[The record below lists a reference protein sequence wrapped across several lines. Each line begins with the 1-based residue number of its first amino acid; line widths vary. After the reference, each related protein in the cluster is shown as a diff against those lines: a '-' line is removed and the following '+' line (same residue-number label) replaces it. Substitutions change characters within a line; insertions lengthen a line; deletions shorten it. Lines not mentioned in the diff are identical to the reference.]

1 MCDERSQ
8 KGIKIYKNI
17 TVIMFWLYIA
27 AGVAMFFMGLDG
39 FFWWIDGGFLDGII
53 CLAAGVIVG
62 YINLVVNM
70 LVIQFLNN
78 VQIIREKIE
87 NKE

>member
-1 MCDERSQ
+1 
-8 KGIKIYKNI
+8 
-17 TVIMFWLYIA
+17 
-27 AGVAMFFMGLDG
+27 MG
-39 FFWWIDGGFLDGII
+39 DGII
-53 CLAAGVIVG
+53 CLAAGVVGG

-87 NKE
+87 NNE